1 MKVLVADD
9 DIMSRYLTIK
19 VLSDV
24 GFQVVSAANGKEAWD
39 ILQSENPPR
48 LVVLDWMMP
57 VVDGVEVCRRIR
69 ENEMWQYTYVLL
81 LTARSYKCD
90 IVAALKAGTDDY
102 LTKPFNRDELV
113 ARVQIGEGVLSREEN
128 LTRINGEWRAML
140 DAAPFGVACVTAD
153 GCIRRANCAFL
164 QLSGFAGIKKL
175 LGTNLAQTVF
185 RNETDYQGMLEF
197 IRSGQPFDAVRIEAY
212 RRDGTTRWIS
222 VCGRPLEGVAGA
234 VYEIT
239 TSLIPAMTV
248 LDVRPAIV
256 ASAYRPKDGKEAS
269 P

>member
-19 VLSDV
+19 VLSDA

-69 ENEMWQYTYVLL
+69 ENEMWQYT
-81 LTARSYKCD
+81 S
-90 IVAALKAGTDDY
+90 
-102 LTKPFNRDELV
+102 
-113 ARVQIGEGVLSREEN
+113 
-128 LTRINGEWRAML
+128 
-140 DAAPFGVACVTAD
+140 
-153 GCIRRANCAFL
+153 
-164 QLSGFAGIKKL
+164 
-175 LGTNLAQTVF
+175 
-185 RNETDYQGMLEF
+185 
-197 IRSGQPFDAVRIEAY
+197 
-212 RRDGTTRWIS
+212 TRWIS

-239 TSLIPAMTV
+239 TSLIPAMTAIDAS
-248 LDVRPAIV
+248 LDIV
-256 ASAYRPKDGKEAS
+256 AASYRPKDGKEAS

>member
-9 DIMSRYLTIK
+9 EIMSRYLTGR
-19 VLSDV
+19 VLTEA
-24 GFQVVSAANGKEAWD
+24 GFQVVSAVNGQEAWE
-39 ILQSENPPR
+39 ILQSEDPPR

-57 VVDGVEVCRRIR
+57 VVNGIEICRRIR

-113 ARVQIGEGVLSREEN
+113 ARVQIGEGVLAREEN
-128 LTRINGEWRAML
+128 LIRINNEWRAML
-140 DAAPFGVACVTAD
+140 DTAPFGAACITVD
-153 GCIRRANCAFL
+153 GSIRRANRAFL
-164 QLSGFAGIKKL
+164 QLSGFADIKKL
-175 LGTNLAQTVF
+175 LGMSLAQTVF
-185 RNETDYQGMLEF
+185 RNETDYQGLLAF
-197 IRSGQPFDAVRIEAY
+197 VRFGQPFDAVRIEAHSQ
-212 RRDGTTRWIS
+212 DGTTRWIY

-239 TSLIPAMTV
+239 ISLIPAMNAVDART
-248 LDVRPAIV
+248 DIV
-256 ASAYRPKDGKEAS
+256 ASDAVQRV
-269 P
+269 